1 MTITLSTPF
10 GGRNLSIEMIDG
22 QRISVSCAQNLT
34 ADKWQILRDITDCRK
49 MLELSDRSLAVLSA
63 LLSFHKDDV
72 LCGHDNLIVFPSNTK
87 LRSRAYGMSE
97 PTLRR
102 HLASLVK
109 AGLLIRRDS
118 PNGKRYARR
127 DHDGTIMRAFGFDLK
142 PLLVRAADFHQMAEA
157 TRQEARLI
165 QTLKEDITIL
175 RRNIS
180 KSLSYGTMT
189 SPSDQWSPLME
200 RLATLQQRT
209 DRRLCL
215 ATLKELH
222 ASLYTLAQ
230 DVDKLLNE
238 LIFFKEVNG
247 SHAQNERHIED
258 SNKDKYFDSEEG
270 TTPNPTQSKTEIH
283 TDQKIAIQRTKRQ
296 KSSATQTIAK
306 STLQEKSVLTEQ
318 SHGNHFDLETI
329 LEACPKITHCSRFRI
344 RSWTDLIE
352 TADHVSQMLSISSSA
367 WHEAKMRL
375 GLVSASVTVAAL
387 LERCD
392 SIRSPGG
399 YLRSLISKDG
409 FSPRFMIE
417 ALLSKT
423 IAQQKLA

>member
-10 GGRNLSIEMIDG
+10 GGRNLSVEMIDG

-72 LCGHDNLIVFPSNTK
+72 LCGHDNLIVFPSNNK

-127 DHDGTIMRAFGFDLK
+127 DHDGAIMRAFGFDLK

-189 SPSDQWSPLME
+189 SPSDQWSPLLE

-215 ATLKELH
+215 ATLKKLH

-238 LIFFKEVNG
+238 LIFSKEVNG
-247 SHAQNERHIED
+247 SHAQNERHKED

-270 TTPNPTQSKTEIH
+270 TIPNPTQSKTEIH
-283 TDQKIAIQRTKRQ
+283 TDQKIATQSTKPQ
-296 KSSATQTIAK
+296 KSSAIQTLPKTA
-306 STLQEKSVLTEQ
+306 LQEKSVLTKQ
-318 SHGNHFDLETI
+318 SHGNHFDLQTI

-367 WHEAKMRL
+367 WHEAKVRL
-375 GLVSASVTVAAL
+375 GLVTASVTVAAL

-399 YLRSLISKDG
+399 YLRSLVAKDG

-423 IAQQKLA
+423 IGQQKLA